1 MNKEIS
7 VVIPVYGSVDS
18 LNELTS
24 RLISA
29 FESKNLSYEIILVDD
44 GGGNYSWNKIQEL
57 VKHKKHLI
65 GIKLSRNFGQ
75 HYAVTAGI
83 DRISGNWCTVM
94 DCDLQDQPEEVL
106 KFYEKAQEGYQIV
119 LGLRVQRQD
128 KFFVK
133 MTSKLFY
140 FVLSYLTKQ
149 NIDHRVSNFGI
160 YSRKVIET
168 IKRYKEKDRAFNILI
183 SLVGFSKTYIEI
195 KHSSRDSGTSNYNF
209 KKRLSLGLDYVLSY
223 STKPLVLFVQL
234 GAFVSIFSSLV
245 GLLLIIEFFFT
256 SSPVSGWT
264 SIIVSLFFLFGI
276 LISIV
281 GVVGLYI
288 GKIYNEV
295 KNRPLYIVDEE
306 TKS

>member
-7 VVIPVYGSVDS
+7 IVIPVYGSVDS

-29 FESKNLSYEIILVDD
+29 FEYKKLSYEIILVDD
-44 GGGNYSWNKIQEL
+44 GGGNSSWKKIQEL
-57 VKHKKHLI
+57 VKIKKNLI

-75 HYAVTAGI
+75 HYAITAGI
-83 DRISGNWCTVM
+83 DQSSGNWCAVM
-94 DCDLQDQPEEVL
+94 DCDLQDKPEEVL

-119 LGLRVQRQD
+119 LGLRVKRQD

-133 MTSKLFY
+133 MTSRLFY
-140 FVLSYLTKQ
+140 FILNYLTNQ
-149 NIDHRVSNFGI
+149 SIDHRVSNFGI
-160 YSRKVIET
+160 YSRKVIEAV
-168 IKRYKEKDRAFNILI
+168 KKYKEKDRAFSILI

-195 KHSSRDSGTSNYNF
+195 EHGLRESGTSNYNF
-209 KKRLSLGLDYVLSY
+209 KKRLSLALDCALSH
-223 STKPLVLFVQL
+223 SNKPLLLFVQL
-234 GAFVSIFSSLV
+234 GALVSIFSSFI
-245 GLLLIIEFFFT
+245 GLSIVLKFFLT

-276 LISIV
+276 LISV
-281 GVVGLYI
+281 MGVIGLYI

-295 KNRPLYIVDEE
+295 KKRPLYIVDEE
-306 TKS
+306 TKN